1 MTMLWGYGY
10 TDVRSMKGGF
20 GAWLGAGFATI
31 GGEPPAPDL
40 DTAFNTFLGGMEAYN
55 TIGLEALN
63 LMFVEENAPFLLD
76 VRQGQELLDNG
87 WIEGAVHIPIRELAQ
102 HLDLLP
108 SFDTTIVSYCGSGW
122 RCTIAAAALEAMGWE
137 NVLALKEDSFGGWLE
152 AGYPVV
158 TGTELPVAEPL
169 NAATPDPALVE
180 IFDAMLVEIPE
191 GYGGIAAADLS
202 TALLENPDLILIDV
216 RTEEEIADKGVIE
229 AANLITIPLAQ
240 FIEMKEM
247 WPEDLDAPI
256 VVYCGSG
263 HRSTLAMTILWTYGY
278 TNVLSLKGGAG
289 AWTEAGYPL
298 VPLE

>member
-1 MTMLWGYGY
+1 
-10 TDVRSMKGGF
+10 
-20 GAWLGAGFATI
+20 
-31 GGEPPAPDL
+31 
-40 DTAFNTFLGGMEAYN
+40 
-55 TIGLEALN
+55 
-63 LMFVEENAPFLLD
+63 
-76 VRQGQELLDNG
+76 
-87 WIEGAVHIPIRELAQ
+87 
-102 HLDLLP
+102 
-108 SFDTTIVSYCGSGW
+108 
-122 RCTIAAAALEAMGWE
+122 
-137 NVLALKEDSFGGWLE
+137 
-152 AGYPVV
+152 
-158 TGTELPVAEPL
+158 
-169 NAATPDPALVE
+169 
-180 IFDAMLVEIPE
+180 MLVAIPE

-240 FIEMKEM
+240 FIEMKDM

-289 AWTEAGYPL
+289 AWTEAGYHL